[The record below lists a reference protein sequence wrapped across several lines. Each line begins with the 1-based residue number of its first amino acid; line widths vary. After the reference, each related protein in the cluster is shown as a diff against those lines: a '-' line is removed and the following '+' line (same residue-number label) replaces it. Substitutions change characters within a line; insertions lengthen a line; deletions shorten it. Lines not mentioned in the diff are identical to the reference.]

1 MLKFFKE
8 EPIGQSGYKELKG
21 ETVTTASSE
30 TDSRATNMAEHTGPT
45 AWRQMG
51 PNGCTTNDRMSDP
64 MVREINGPPGPPS
77 IGSSS
82 SSRSVTTQATRGE
95 SAAASPQPAGNAAA
109 EGEAVHLSGSAQA
122 LQAVEQK
129 LRALPEVNAERVA
142 AIQAALASGQYQVD
156 DLVVADKLLAFE
168 AWLD

>member
-1 MLKFFKE
+1 
-8 EPIGQSGYKELKG
+8 
-21 ETVTTASSE
+21 
-30 TDSRATNMAEHTGPT
+30 
-45 AWRQMG
+45 
-51 PNGCTTNDRMSDP
+51 

-77 IGSSS
+77 IGPSS
-82 SSRSVTTQATRGE
+82 SSRSGTTQATRGE
-95 SAAASPQPAGNAAA
+95 SAVASPQPSGNAVT

-142 AIQAALASGQYQVD
+142 EIQAALASGQYQVD